1 MEDRLV
7 EQLKTIQQ
15 KVGKLAAI
23 NSSLRETNAQLIKEN
38 GSMKETVDI
47 QKNTI
52 KDLEEYNKIIKIA
65 GGLHF
70 SKTDAREVKLKIN
83 EYIRELDRCIA
94 RLSE

>member
-1 MEDRLV
+1 MEDQLV

-15 KVGKLAAI
+15 KVEKLASV
-23 NSSLRETNAQLIKEN
+23 NDSLREENAQLIKEN
-38 GSMKETVDI
+38 GRMKETVDI

-65 GGLHF
+65 GGLHL

>member
-1 MEDRLV
+1 MDALV

-15 KVGKLAAI
+15 KVEKLASV
-23 NSSLRETNAQLIKEN
+23 NDSLREENAQLVKEN
-38 GSMKETVDI
+38 GRMKETVDI

-65 GGLHF
+65 GGLHL
-70 SKTDAREVKLKIN
+70 SKTDARGVKLKIN

>member
-1 MEDRLV
+1 MDALV

-15 KVGKLAAI
+15 KVEKLASV
-23 NSSLRETNAQLIKEN
+23 NDSLREENARIIKEN
-38 GSMKETVDI
+38 GRMKETVDI

-65 GGLHF
+65 GGLHL

>member
-1 MEDRLV
+1 MDTLV

-15 KVGKLAAI
+15 KVEKLASV
-23 NSSLRETNAQLIKEN
+23 NDGLREENARLIKEN
-38 GSMKETVDI
+38 GRMSETVDI

-65 GGLHF
+65 GGLHL

>member
-1 MEDRLV
+1 MDALV
-7 EQLKTIQQ
+7 EQLKTIHQ
-15 KVGKLAAI
+15 KVEKLATV
-23 NSSLRETNAQLIKEN
+23 NDSLREENARLIKEN
-38 GSMKETVDI
+38 SRMRETVDI

-65 GGLHF
+65 GGLHL

-83 EYIRELDRCIA
+83 EYIREIDRCIA

>member
-1 MEDRLV
+1 MDTLV

-15 KVGKLAAI
+15 KVEKLASV
-23 NSSLRETNAQLIKEN
+23 NDSLREENARLIKEN
-38 GSMKETVDI
+38 GRMSETVDI

-65 GGLHF
+65 GGLHL